1 MLIGYI
7 GTAILVLSYAVLL
20 KTDKFFWTM
29 NAIASV
35 LLTVHAFQI
44 NDISFIFVNGFITV
58 MCTWK
63 SIILTKKNITKVNR
77 GDK

>member
-20 KTDKFFWTM
+20 KTDKFFWIM

-35 LLTVHAFQI
+35 LLTIHAFQI
-44 NDISFIFVNGFITV
+44 NDISFIFVNGFITLV
-58 MCTWK
+58 CTWK
-63 SIILTKKNITKVNR
+63 SITLTKKNITKVRPGN
-77 GDK
+77 K